1 MGKPQIVTDQ
11 TFEQEVLKSDTPVLV
26 DFWATWCG
34 PCRMVAPVLED
45 VANEQGDKI
54 RIAKLDVDANPITA
68 GRFGVRAIPTM
79 IVFKN
84 GREADRIVG
93 FHPKPQ
99 LMQKLMPHLAAAPAA
114 PSTAATQSATTTTPA
129 SNGPTAPN
137 GPTTA
142 PKAPPTAA
150 PPLGG
155 SPTSSTPN
163 AGVGVTKIH

>member
-1 MGKPQIVTDQ
+1 MGKPQVVSDQ
-11 TFEQEVLKSDTPVLV
+11 TFEQDVLKSDTPVLV

-34 PCRMVAPVLED
+34 PCRMVAPVLEE
-45 VANEQGDKI
+45 VASEQGEKI
-54 RIAKLDVDANPITA
+54 RVAKLDVDANPITA

-79 IVFKN
+79 ILFKN

-93 FHPKPQ
+93 YHPKPQ
-99 LMQKLMPHLAAAPAA
+99 LMQKLTPHLTMAAAPSAAATPTASSTASPQAA
-114 PSTAATQSATTTTPA
+114 PT
-129 SNGPTAPN
+129 
-137 GPTTA
+137 
-142 PKAPPTAA
+142 PPT

>member
-1 MGKPQIVTDQ
+1 MGKPQVVTDQ
-11 TFEQEVLKSDTPVLV
+11 SFEQDVLKSDSPVLV

-34 PCRMVAPVLED
+34 PCRMVAPVLEE
-45 VANEQGDKI
+45 VATEQGDKI

-79 IVFKN
+79 ILFKN

-99 LMQKLMPHLAAAPAA
+99 LMQKLTPHLATAA
-114 PSTAATQSATTTTPA
+114 PSAAAT
-129 SNGPTAPN
+129 PTASA
-137 GPTTA
+137 TTA
-142 PKAPPTAA
+142 PKATATPPA
-150 PPLGG
+150 PPVGG